1 MSYPKKKIFQQILHR
16 GGERHVEIFDTHL
29 VMNLLRV
36 PTSNLILNTVLR
48 SIVLILLMVFGMGTT
63 LYTAYWGA
71 IVHDI
76 VSLVL
81 IRDLV

>member
-1 MSYPKKKIFQQILHR
+1 
-16 GGERHVEIFDTHL
+16 
-29 VMNLLRV
+29 
-36 PTSNLILNTVLR
+36 LNTVLR